1 MTKAIGSVLVAV
13 ESYPD
18 LKASTNFLELQTSLN
33 EIEEQLSASRRFYN
47 SAVVDLNNAIQ
58 MFPSS
63 IMASMMKLTRRELF
77 SVPEAERQNVNVG
90 NLFKS

>member
-1 MTKAIGSVLVAV
+1 
-13 ESYPD
+13 
-18 LKASTNFLELQTSLN
+18 
-33 EIEEQLSASRRFYN
+33 
-47 SAVVDLNNAIQ
+47 VVDLNNAIQ